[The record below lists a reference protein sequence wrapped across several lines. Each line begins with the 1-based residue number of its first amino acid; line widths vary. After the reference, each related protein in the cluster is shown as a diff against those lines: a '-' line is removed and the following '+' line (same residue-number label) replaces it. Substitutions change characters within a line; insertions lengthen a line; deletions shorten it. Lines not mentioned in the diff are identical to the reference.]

1 MAIFIKIKNQQQ
13 ILQRLKS
20 ENEVEPQ
27 TPKKTSHKQTSASEG
42 KQYTLVFNLL
52 AAMVIAQTSV
62 QQQHINPSW
71 PSILTCD
78 KRGGREG
85 GGREGGGGGP
95 PPLRHAALSS
105 TRAPAGPREPTVIRR
120 ALFLEMQGVEGAG
133 GGPEKAK
140 EEEEHWAW
148 KIMYGQGWR
157 LMGTGWRE
165 GRGRSDAFNQM
176 ARRASWFWGFCLSF
190 IQVKKGWGK
199 WYW

>member
-85 GGREGGGGGP
+85 GGGGP

-133 GGPEKAK
+133 GGTRKSK
-140 EEEEHWAW
+140 
-148 KIMYGQGWR
+148 G
-157 LMGTGWRE
+157 
-165 GRGRSDAFNQM
+165 GRGALSMKDNVWSRLKTYGHRVKRRSREKWCFQSNGQ
-176 ARRASWFWGFCLSF
+176 ASQLVLRFLFVFHSS
-190 IQVKKGWGK
+190 KER
-199 WYW
+199 